1 MQGSD
6 LCAFC
11 DLSPLI
17 PTTTS
22 CGRFLH
28 NPHFMHEEAEAQRG
42 KAVCPRS
49 YSGHPGPG
57 LRSAH
62 GTPDPCSEHSECVY
76 VGGWFS
82 GEFTE
87 EEIEFLEARGH
98 HVEKVDVLS
107 WVHGSRRTN
116 NFIIGVKDP
125 RSPDAAGATIL

>member
-1 MQGSD
+1 MRRLRLREVKQFAQGHTVRIQHQDSG
-6 LCAFC
+6 LTVGL
-11 DLSPLI
+11 LS
-17 PTTTS
+17 
-22 CGRFLH
+22 
-28 NPHFMHEEAEAQRG
+28 Q
-42 KAVCPRS
+42 
-49 YSGHPGPG
+49 
-57 LRSAH
+57 
-62 GTPDPCSEHSECVY
+62 CSEHSECVY

>member
-1 MQGSD
+1 MIQTESD
-6 LCAFC
+6 L
-11 DLSPLI
+11 I
-17 PTTTS
+17 I
-22 CGRFLH
+22 RFLSQCSKCM
-28 NPHFMHEEAEAQRG
+28 FARG
-42 KAVCPRS
+42 
-49 YSGHPGPG
+49 
-57 LRSAH
+57 
-62 GTPDPCSEHSECVY
+62 
-76 VGGWFS
+76 GGWFP